1 MKNIKF
7 VLNMKYI
14 GLLLVATLIYSCEE
28 RLNYD
33 DSLPSSLNIVES
45 IKIGTTSATIDNLS
59 GVVNFVLPSD
69 TNLSSVKLTMQSPE
83 GVILSPASGT
93 TVDLSK
99 PLVLKAAYNGKTRNY
114 IINARVLPS
123 QIAFVNDAAT
133 IQDIVDDDVKAAA
146 LWAQSVYGNKF
157 IYIPFSDLTTD
168 KLKSVNVVFFYYD
181 TTGTSALPQG
191 SIDKKSV
198 LIQYVVEGGK
208 MLLGGMA
215 TSYAELIGRDK
226 SGMLTIKDNGV
237 GGDNPDIWTIDG
249 GVNFQNDQRNHPL
262 YNFTNVIPT
271 DSNGFVR
278 IINGGFKE
286 NHNTLWDIGP
296 LLGPGHQKGQFAE
309 FERLYGG
316 RVIGEWGGVT
326 DECCPGIIEFKA
338 NTIYSGTIIAI
349 GIGGMEWSMNDG
361 RTNPYD
367 GNVKGIYQN
376 AINYLR
382 TK

>member
-1 MKNIKF
+1 MKNLKM
-7 VLNMKYI
+7 VLNMRYI
-14 GLLLVATLIYSCEE
+14 GLLLLATLIYSCED

-45 IKIGTTSATIDNLS
+45 IKIGNTEATIDNLS

-69 TNLSSVKLTMQSPE
+69 TNLSAVKLIMKSPQGVTLSPE
-83 GVILSPASGT
+83 SGSTVNLT
-93 TVDLSK
+93 T
-99 PLVLKAAYNGKTRNY
+99 PLELKATVNGKVRKY

-123 QIAFVNDAAT
+123 QIAFVNDAAS
-133 IQDIVDDDVKAAA
+133 INDILDDDVKAAA
-146 LWAQSVYGNKF
+146 LWAQSIYGNKF
-157 IYIPFSDLTTD
+157 VYIPFSDLTTE

-181 TTGTSALPQG
+181 TIGTSALPQG
-191 SIDKKSV
+191 SIDKKSI

-215 TSYAELIGRDK
+215 TSYAELLGRDK
-226 SGMLTIKDNGV
+226 SGMLTIKDNGA
-237 GGDNPDIWTIDG
+237 GGNNPDIWTIDG
-249 GVNFQNDQRNHPL
+249 GVNYVNDQRNHPI
-262 YNFTNVIPT
+262 YNFSNVIPT
-271 DSNGFVR
+271 DSHGFVR
-278 IINGGFKE
+278 IIDGGFKE
-286 NHNTLWDIGP
+286 NHNTLWDIAP

-316 RVIGEWGGVT
+316 KVIGLWGGVT

-338 NTIYSGTIIAI
+338 NSVYSGTIIAI

-367 GNVKGIYQN
+367 GNVRGIYKN
-376 AINYLR
+376 AINYLQ